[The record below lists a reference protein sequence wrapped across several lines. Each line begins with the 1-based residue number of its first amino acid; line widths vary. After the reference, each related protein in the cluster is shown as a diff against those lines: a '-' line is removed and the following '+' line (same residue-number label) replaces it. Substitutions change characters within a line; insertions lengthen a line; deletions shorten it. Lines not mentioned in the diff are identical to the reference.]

1 MLKLNA
7 TSREKFKRMGIAVGA
22 LVGLV
27 MLIMFGLWASDKGTD
42 RVPRTERITEVGT
55 FVAQGSRI
63 DPAEVWITQS
73 EHELKALRTEN
84 TQQAKALEQLRQDL
98 DRLRTGLQEE
108 QTRREMKPRA
118 DQGGSSPSSTLPR
131 LLPSVSEPSSNDALP
146 LPRQLPAPNDIVQ
159 NAGRQVGSE
168 LQQARSQGKVIEPG
182 ILSLSLPLPAESKV
196 APSKKDQRWLDNWL
210 PAGSFIGVT
219 LLSGANAPTGGQAQS
234 NPIPVLLQL
243 DDDGNL
249 PNGFSSK
256 VRDCR
261 ITTAAY
267 GDLPSERAYLR
278 TEKMTCINHAGEIL
292 ETSLKGY
299 LSGEDGMAGMRGP
312 VVEKRGQLIAL
323 SLLSGTLGGIGSG
336 LSQGLTNLATT
347 TSGNVLSVNPTDAME
362 YGAWS
367 GVGKAM
373 ERMADWYLKRA
384 DELYPVIEI
393 HAGRFG
399 HIVLT
404 DGLQLDVNLWRQQG
418 DSHEQ

>member
-1 MLKLNA
+1 MFKLNA
-7 TSREKFKRMGIAVGA
+7 ANREKYKRMVIAIGA

-42 RVPRTERITEVGT
+42 RVPRTERVTEVGT

-84 TQQAKALEQLRQDL
+84 TQQTKALEQLRQDL
-98 DRLRTGLQEE
+98 DRLRLGLQEE
-108 QTRREMKPRA
+108 QVRRDKEP
-118 DQGGSSPSSTLPR
+118 QSGPSSPLPR
-131 LLPSVSEPSSNDALP
+131 LLPSVSESSPDDVLP
-146 LPRQLPAPNDIVQ
+146 PPRQLPAPGDVMQ

-168 LQQARSQGKVIEPG
+168 LQQARSPGKVVEPG
-182 ILSLSLPLPAESKV
+182 ILSLNLPLPTEAM
-196 APSKKDQRWLDNWL
+196 ATPSKKDQRWLSNWL

-249 PNGFSSK
+249 PNGFASK

-347 TSGNVLSVNPTDAME
+347 TGGNVLSVDPKDAME

-373 ERMADWYLKRA
+373 ERMADWYLQRA

-404 DGLQLDVNLWRQQG
+404 DGLQLDVDLWQQQG